1 MESSKTP
8 PNWRR
13 PEDVMRLHKL
23 RLKKR
28 SLDFRMSDSSKNA
41 AKESGEKSTKA
52 SVKKNPFK

>member
-1 MESSKTP
+1 MDSNKTP

-41 AKESGEKSTKA
+41 VKETCEKSTKT
-52 SVKKNPFK
+52 SFKKNPFK